1 MFETTEIRGRVD
13 TLRRFVTFLVSIG
26 VHVAGIVVLVI
37 MPLMFLNVLPA
48 EDLLTFLIEPP
59 PLPQPLP
66 PPTPPI
72 KDRIEVFEQVTVV
85 ESGFVEPSGIP
96 HGVPV
101 IQDEPVDV
109 TYLGTAMQGVNSR
122 IFSGAVTG
130 TGALTALNPLPVPA
144 LPPPPPPVIVRTPT
158 RLGGVVLESKVV
170 HRVQPEYP
178 PLARTARVSGVVI
191 LDVTVNDEG
200 EVSEIRVLSGHP
212 LLQQAA
218 LDAVRQWK
226 YSPTLLN
233 GEPVPVQGTVTVI
246 FNLR

>member
-1 MFETTEIRGRVD
+1 
-13 TLRRFVTFLVSIG
+13 
-26 VHVAGIVVLVI
+26 
-37 MPLMFLNVLPA
+37 
-48 EDLLTFLIEPP
+48 
-59 PLPQPLP
+59 
-66 PPTPPI
+66 
-72 KDRIEVFEQVTVV
+72 
-85 ESGFVEPSGIP
+85 
-96 HGVPV
+96 
-101 IQDEPVDV
+101 
-109 TYLGTAMQGVNSR
+109 VNSR

>member
-1 MFETTEIRGRVD
+1 
-13 TLRRFVTFLVSIG
+13 
-26 VHVAGIVVLVI
+26 
-37 MPLMFLNVLPA
+37 
-48 EDLLTFLIEPP
+48 
-59 PLPQPLP
+59 
-66 PPTPPI
+66 
-72 KDRIEVFEQVTVV
+72 
-85 ESGFVEPSGIP
+85 
-96 HGVPV
+96 
-101 IQDEPVDV
+101 
-109 TYLGTAMQGVNSR
+109 MQGVNSR